1 MAEPFDLVVIG
12 AGPGGYTAA
21 IRAAQLKLKVAC
33 VEKRLG
39 QALGGTCLNVGCIP
53 SKALLDS
60 SELFETTLHK
70 LKVHG
75 ITVGKVDLDLPA
87 MLARK
92 DKVVKEL
99 TGGVAYLFK
108 KYGVTPVYGSAK
120 LSGSG
125 KVEVNG
131 DDGKATTLDAK
142 NVLLAT
148 GSESTELPF
157 LKFDGQRVVSSTEAL
172 NFNPVPQHLIV
183 VGGGYIGLELGSVWK
198 RLGSKVT
205 VIEFLPRILAI
216 SDGEISAEVL
226 KLLRKQG
233 MEIHLETKVTGAT
246 VKGDAVTV
254 AAQAKDGKELTFT
267 GDRVLVAVGRKPYVA
282 GLGLDEAGVKYDP
295 KSRQIP
301 VDENYR
307 TNVPGVYAIGDL
319 IAGPML
325 AHKASEEGVVCV
337 ERLAGMKPH
346 VNLDAIPSVIY
357 IWPEVSSV
365 GPTEEQLKERTVE
378 YKVGKF
384 KFAATGRAKAMDEQD
399 GFVKVL
405 SDAKTDRLLA
415 VHILGPRASE
425 LIAECV
431 TVMEYHGSAEDI
443 ARCTHAH
450 PTLSE
455 AVGEAARMAY
465 AGMPLNS

>member
-1 MAEPFDLVVIG
+1 MADQYDLVVIG

-21 IRAAQLKLKVAC
+21 IRAAQLKMKVAC
-33 VEKRLG
+33 VERRPGK
-39 QALGGTCLNVGCIP
+39 ALGGTCLNVGCIP

-60 SELFETTLHK
+60 SEMYDVAQHK
-70 LKVHG
+70 LKAHG
-75 ITVGKVDLDLPA
+75 IKVGGVELDLGA

-99 TGGVAYLFK
+99 TGGVAFLFK
-108 KYGVTPVYGSAK
+108 KYGVTPVFGSAK
-120 LSGSG
+120 LAGAN
-125 KVEVNG
+125 KVEVTG
-131 DDGKATTLDAK
+131 EDGKATTLEAK

-148 GSESTELPF
+148 GSESTELPS
-157 LKFDGQRVVSSTEAL
+157 LKFDGKHIVSSTEAL
-172 NFNPVPQHLIV
+172 NFNPVPKHLIV
-183 VGGGYIGLELGSVWK
+183 VGGGYIGLELGSVWQ

-205 VIEFLPRILAI
+205 VIEFLPRILSI
-216 SDGEISAEVL
+216 SDGEISSEVL
-226 KLLRKQG
+226 KILKKQG
-233 MEIHLETKVTGAT
+233 MEFHLETKVTGAK

-254 AAQAKDGKELTFT
+254 TAQGKDGKELTFE
-267 GDRVLVAVGRKPYVA
+267 GDRVLVAVGRRPYIA
-282 GLGLDEAGVKYDP
+282 GLGLDEAGVKYDA
-295 KSRQIP
+295 KTRQVA
-301 VDENYR
+301 VDENFR

-319 IAGPML
+319 VAGPML

-346 VNLDAIPSVIY
+346 VNYDAVPSVIY

-365 GPTEEQLKERTVE
+365 GATEEQLKEKGTQ

-384 KFAATGRAKAMDEQD
+384 KFAATGRAKAMDEQE

-405 SDAKTDRLLA
+405 ADAKTDRLLG

-455 AVGEAARMAY
+455 AVGEAARAAY
-465 AGMPLNS
+465 AGSPINS

>member
-1 MAEPFDLVVIG
+1 MAEQYDLVVVG

-33 VEKRLG
+33 VERREKK
-39 QALGGTCLNVGCIP
+39 ALGGTCLNVGCIP

-60 SELFETTLHK
+60 SEMYETTLHK
-70 LKVHG
+70 LKRHG
-75 ITVGKVDLDLPA
+75 ILVGSVALDLPA

-92 DKVVKEL
+92 DKVVGEL

-108 KYGVTPVYGSAK
+108 KYGVTPVYGAGK
-120 LSGSG
+120 LLGG
-125 KVEVNG
+125 NTVEVTG
-131 DDGKATTLDAK
+131 DDGKTTTLEAK

-157 LKFDGQRVVSSTEAL
+157 LKFDGKHVVSSTEAL
-172 NFNPVPQHLIV
+172 NFNPVPKHLIV

-205 VIEFLPRILAI
+205 VIEFLPRILTI
-216 SDGEISAEVL
+216 SDGEVAGEVFKIL
-226 KLLRKQG
+226 QKQG
-233 MEIHLETKVTGAT
+233 MEFHLDTKVTGAK
-246 VKGDAVTV
+246 VKGDTVTV
-254 AAQAKDGKELTFT
+254 TAQSKDGKELSFE
-267 GDRVLVAVGRKPYVA
+267 GDRVLVSVGRRPFTR
-282 GLGLDEAGVKYDP
+282 GLGLDEAGVKYDA
-295 KSRQIP
+295 KSGRID
-301 VDENYR
+301 VDAHFR
-307 TNVPGVYAIGDL
+307 TNVAGVYAIGDL

-325 AHKASEEGVVCV
+325 AHKASEEGVVFA
-337 ERLAGMKPH
+337 EHLTGIKPH
-346 VNLDAIPSVIY
+346 MNYDAIPSVIY
-357 IWPEVSSV
+357 IWPEVASV
-365 GPTEEQLKERTVE
+365 GLTEEQVKEKGVE

-405 SDAKTDRLLA
+405 TDAKTDRVLG
-415 VHILGPRASE
+415 VHILGPRASD

-431 TVMEYHGSAEDI
+431 TIMEYKGSAEDI

-455 AVGEAARMAY
+455 AVGEAARMAW